1 MDWNG
6 NDSNC
11 TDIIKHIGSK
21 EGFVKTKSFF
31 NEKIFTNKNENDI
44 VYQYSN
50 EYYVK

>member
-31 NEKIFTNKNENDI
+31 VKKYLQIKTKMILYINI
-44 VYQYSN
+44 VMN
-50 EYYVK
+50 TM